1 MKINY
6 IEENGIRYAYL
17 HLGFNKTDKLTETQI
32 KRTWRN
38 FIKNKDYCKVF
49 IEKKRTND
57 NLIINST
64 MYFKNGK
71 LHNEF
76 NWAVEEIM
84 MSVDRKYYLNG
95 KRIYI
100 ENETSWSEYVINWK
114 RFNRLGQILKELKN
128 ENL

>member
-1 MKINY
+1 MDFYK
-6 IEENGIRYAYL
+6 EENGIRYAYL
-17 HLGFNKTDKLTETQI
+17 RLSFNKTNKLTDTQI

-49 IEKKRTND
+49 IEKKRSSD

-76 NWAVEEIM
+76 NWAVEEM
-84 MSVDRKYYLNG
+84 MVGVDRKYYLNG

>member
-1 MKINY
+1 
-6 IEENGIRYAYL
+6 
-17 HLGFNKTDKLTETQI
+17 
-32 KRTWRN
+32 
-38 FIKNKDYCKVF
+38 
-49 IEKKRTND
+49 
-57 NLIINST
+57 